1 MSGESAECKGS
12 PESSFASLLVVQIL
26 AAGVDALVNLKHR
39 PGACRCGEI
48 GHSNCTLLLLDSTY
62 DNSEWPHGVHSLAS
76 NTAVVTVNMPARSQ
90 AAPMRT
96 GPQ

>member
-48 GHSNCTLLLLDSTY
+48 GHNNCALLLLDSTY
-62 DNSEWPHGVHSLAS
+62 DNSEWPHSGAFPCKQYSCRDVQYAC
-76 NTAVVTVNMPARSQ
+76 
-90 AAPMRT
+90 
-96 GPQ
+96 